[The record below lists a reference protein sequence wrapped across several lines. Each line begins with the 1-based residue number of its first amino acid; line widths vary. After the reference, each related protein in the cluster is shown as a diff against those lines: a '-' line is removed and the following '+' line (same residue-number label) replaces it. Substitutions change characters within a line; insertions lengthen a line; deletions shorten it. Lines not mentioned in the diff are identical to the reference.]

1 MEVTG
6 IISNILPEE
15 NGVGKQSGKPWR
27 TQTFVIKNN
36 DGYQGQEQIYAFSI
50 FGDEKIDKFNQ
61 YNKIGDNVKVSFNI
75 DTNEYNGK
83 YYTKLSAW
91 SVFKENDAP
100 TQNPGATPAASP
112 VPNPNEISEDS
123 LPF

>member
-6 IISNILPEE
+6 IISKVLPEE
-15 NGVGKQSGKPWR
+15 SGVGKQSGKPWK

-61 YNKIGDNVKVSFNI
+61 YNKVGDNVKVSFNI
-75 DTNEYNGK
+75 DT
-83 YYTKLSAW
+83 KLDPSSLNAIPS
-91 SVFKENDAP
+91 SVPPSSIIF
-100 TQNPGATPAASP
+100 
-112 VPNPNEISEDS
+112 
-123 LPF
+123 